1 MSFLHLLAKIVGAF
15 SFCVACVAASSSWAQ
30 RAAPSAADQVAG
42 FARYVAKVIQSESKS
57 TVMLEARDQ
66 STLASDFP
74 NLATEVFNFEL
85 KTAGITV
92 SKLRGDIKLTL
103 TFKTYT
109 VDDTLTVEL
118 IVEAYLAD
126 GKPLAELQKKTFLL
140 DSAEAK
146 IEGPDIPFQ
155 SRPGIPI
162 DTQLTDS
169 FRNPKQPG
177 STRDAKVDVVRVAE
191 DSTFGFQVLV
201 NGKPIAISQEGGI
214 AFTEG
219 LRKEDEFTILL
230 INDNDFDCGAYVTL
244 DGLDSC
250 WLMQRRCAWI
260 VPKKDKLEVSGWQL
274 NNETAKPF
282 KVGPVESSLAFKEGK
297 TGQIGVISAQFYRA
311 YDSISEVDSS
321 DIPTSISAASEKL
334 GITTG
339 DRDVDNRVTSVDRYF
354 GKLRANVPLRYQK

>member
-1 MSFLHLLAKIVGAF
+1 MSQLNGVGKYLGML
-15 SFCVACVAASSSWAQ
+15 SFCMALMAAAPVQAQ
-30 RAAPSAADQVAG
+30 RSAPSAADQLAG
-42 FARYVAKVIQSESKS
+42 FARYVAKIIQSESKT

-66 STLASDFP
+66 STQVSDFP
-74 NLATEVFNFEL
+74 NLATEVFNSEL
-85 KTAGITV
+85 KNSGITV
-92 SKLRGDIKLTL
+92 SKLRGEIKLTL

-118 IVEAYLAD
+118 VVEAYLAD

-155 SRPGIPI
+155 VRPGIPI
-162 DTQLTDS
+162 DVQVTDS
-169 FRNPKQPG
+169 FKNPRQPG
-177 STRDAKVDVVRVAE
+177 STAGKKVDIVRATA

-201 NGKPIAISQEGGI
+201 NGKPIAIDQEGGL
-214 AFTEG
+214 AFTDS
-219 LRKEDEFTILL
+219 LKNDDEFTILL
-230 INDNDFDCGAYVTL
+230 INENDFDCGAYVTL

-260 VPKKDKLEVSGWQL
+260 VPKNDKLEVSGWQF
-274 NNETAKPF
+274 NKETAKSF
-282 KVGPVESSLAFKEGK
+282 KVGPLESSLAFKEGK

-311 YDSISEVDSS
+311 YESQA
-321 DIPTSISAASEKL
+321 DIDPADMPGSISAASEKL
-334 GITTG
+334 GITVG
-339 DRDVDNRVTSVDRYF
+339 DRDVTNRVTSVDRFF